1 MNTKNLLKSVFLSLF
16 LFLISSTFSKA
27 VAAPRV
33 YLNPGS
39 ATVSINSEFE
49 IQLNIDVENSN
60 VFGADVVLTYPGNDI
75 ELKSLTGGGF
85 FPSLSYA
92 NDVSGRLE
100 IHAFFPNLYESK
112 NGSGNLATLNFTAKK
127 DSGTGSIDFTCSG
140 GGNDTQILNTIG
152 ENILSCGVLNQS
164 NLSYIP
170 QGAGDD
176 IPPSNGDPNECG
188 GTCGSN
194 YNCQEG
200 LFCYQEFCRNPAC
213 QTDTDCVCPTAAP
226 TLKPKVATA
235 GSPTPQAIELNQYSP
250 PLVAEE
256 TTTEETPMSQPL
268 NEKLAGF
275 NTRNVLLGG
284 GVLFSLIV
292 IIIAI
297 RKFIEKR
304 KPPTTTPP
312 ITPPTVKPPL
322 PTNPPSYR
330 PPPPQ
335 NPQ

>member
-16 LFLISSTFSKA
+16 LFLISPTFSKA

-39 ATVSINSEFE
+39 TIVSTNSEFE

-60 VFGADVVLTYPGNDI
+60 VFGADVVLIYPGSDI

-85 FPSLSYA
+85 FPSVSYA

-112 NGSGNLATLNFTAKK
+112 SGSGNLATLNFTAKK
-127 DSGTGSIDFTCSG
+127 DSGTGNITFTCSG
-140 GGNDTQILNTIG
+140 DGSDTQILDTTG

-164 NLSYIP
+164 NLSYVP
-170 QGAGDD
+170 QGAGNDVPASD
-176 IPPSNGDPNECG
+176 EDPNECG

-194 YNCQEG
+194 YNCQAG
-200 LFCYQEFCRNPAC
+200 LFCYQGFCRNPAC
-213 QTDTDCVCPTAAP
+213 QADTNCVCPTATP

-235 GSPTPQAIELNQYSP
+235 GSPTPQAVGLSQYSP
-250 PLVAEE
+250 PPA
-256 TTTEETPMSQPL
+256 TEETATEEAPVSQSL
-268 NEKLAGF
+268 SEKFAGF
-275 NTRNVLLGG
+275 NTRSVLLGG

-292 IIIAI
+292 LIIAI
-297 RKFIEKR
+297 KKFIEKR

-322 PTNPPSYR
+322 PTNPSSYN